1 MGPLLHSPSWQ
12 PGGFL
17 LRVRSHSGPCLD
29 LLQSGIVRTSS
40 RPLKGPAAV
49 ARPPSCVVAISIC
62 LSSASGREL
71 GIRTTKLSNGQLK
84 LISSPMGNL
93 VFYGHSARS
102 HGLHGPTRHPTAGA
116 NRQNDQK
123 RPSCAHGRS
132 ANSRYAIQAAKGGHM
147 SRLVRWS

>member
-1 MGPLLHSPSWQ
+1 MWL
-12 PGGFL
+12 
-17 LRVRSHSGPCLD
+17 V
-29 LLQSGIVRTSS
+29 
-40 RPLKGPAAV
+40 
-49 ARPPSCVVAISIC
+49 
-62 LSSASGREL
+62 
-71 GIRTTKLSNGQLK
+71 GIRTTKFEFLELK
-84 LISSPMGNL
+84 LITSTSCNLSPH
-93 VFYGHSARS
+93 GHFTRS

>member
-1 MGPLLHSPSWQ
+1 MSEMRMANH
-12 PGGFL
+12 GFL
-17 LRVRSHSGPCLD
+17 V
-29 LLQSGIVRTSS
+29 
-40 RPLKGPAAV
+40 
-49 ARPPSCVVAISIC
+49 
-62 LSSASGREL
+62 
-71 GIRTTKLSNGQLK
+71 IRTTKFEFLELK
-84 LISSPMGNL
+84 LITSTNSNSSP
-93 VFYGHSARS
+93 YGHFARS